1 MNTLKKNNDRVNSLD
16 ENKLYQ
22 EEELRLKGV
31 NIGGNQ
37 TIIRAYLISFL
48 KGHLLLKGKQ
58 TLQNLADYLYDLDFF
73 YVRHYNGCKRMKHK
87 SILREL
93 KKILNEIKKEK
104 EKEIREKMEKKMK
117 NKRDR

>member
-1 MNTLKKNNDRVNSLD
+1 MKTLKKNNDQVNSLD
-16 ENKLYQ
+16 DNKFYQ
-22 EEELRLKGV
+22 EEELKLKGV

-48 KGHLLLKGKQ
+48 KGHLLLEAKQ
-58 TLQNLADYLYDLDFF
+58 TLGNLADYLYNLDFF
-73 YVRHYNGCKRMKHK
+73 YVRHYNGCKRMKYK

-93 KKILNEIKKEK
+93 KKISNEIKKEK

-117 NKRDR
+117 DKRNR